1 MNLGSRMFLTQ
12 YPQTPDLTVWNS
24 SIAHKKDRNK
34 KDKSH
39 IFKIHPKKVIY
50 VVF

>member
-1 MNLGSRMFLTQ
+1 MNLGSRMLTG
-12 YPQTPDLTVWNS
+12 WNS

-39 IFKIHPKKVIY
+39 IFKILTKKVIY
-50 VVF
+50 TVF